1 MLGEPGT
8 KGPTLPTY
16 PEFRTQDPVEGEDR
30 KRGFHLHGNPV
41 TRCSGSGMG
50 ISGTQ
55 GQGTKTGKAHEGRSG
70 KMVVVYVSTC
80 NPGMDIARAV
90 VCGRLFV
97 GYPKAHPP

>member
-1 MLGEPGT
+1 
-8 KGPTLPTY
+8 
-16 PEFRTQDPVEGEDR
+16 
-30 KRGFHLHGNPV
+30 
-41 TRCSGSGMG
+41 MG

-55 GQGTKTGKAHEGRSG
+55 GQGTKTGKAHERRSG

-97 GYPKAHPP
+97 GYPKAHPPRDLSLLGQQLPEYPLICF